1 MDYLDLARLI
11 VGSEGTLALVTEA
24 TLKTVP
30 IPPAEAVV
38 VLPFARLADAAAVV
52 TDCLAFDPS
61 ACELFDWRSIQV
73 ARDAFPPA
81 RAWLPESVEA
91 ALLVEFDAET
101 PAAALE
107 RATDLLAR
115 VDRRGQLA
123 GAPTVVSKRSECE
136 AIMALRRVVK
146 PLLTRMPGPSRPVAF
161 IEDVAVPPETLPE
174 FLQSLLQILR
184 RFEVSWTI
192 YGHVGHGQLHTRPFL
207 DLGDP
212 RDLAKLEPMASEVY
226 AAAWDVGGTVSGEHG
241 CGLVR
246 TQFLRR
252 QYGDLAHAFRA
263 IKEAFDPFNLLNP
276 GKVVGDDPHAMTRN
290 LRPMPKRAEA
300 PVVPA
305 VGVSEGPSLSLPV
318 LEPMLRW
325 SHGDPWSEAAACN
338 GCGACRTLE
347 PSLRMC
353 PAFRARRD
361 EAASPRAQANLLRQI
376 AAGVLDPKLWG
387 SDELK
392 RNADLCIHCTL
403 CRSECPS
410 AVDVS
415 SLMIEAK
422 AAYVQDHGLTP
433 GDWMVSRIERWA
445 KLASRF
451 PILSNALMANRGAR
465 WLMERLIGLSRH
477 RRLPRAHRTSFVRR
491 ARRLGLTEPR
501 PQEAGPRVA
510 YFVDVFANYFD
521 QDLAA
526 AVVGLLR
533 HAGVNV
539 YVPPR
544 QRGSGMAALVTGDL
558 DTAREQATAN
568 LRALGDAVRD
578 GYTVVC
584 SEPSAT
590 LMLRHEYLKLTDDLD
605 AAMVADNTMDVGQ
618 YLVGLAARGQL
629 SDPTISLHA
638 RAGYHQ
644 PCHLRTLGVGVPGL
658 DLVPQDPEPR
668 RAVHRPRMLRHGR
681 DVRTG
686 PAEFPH
692 IASRRPGAHPAASR
706 G

>member
-1 MDYLDLARLI
+1 
-11 VGSEGTLALVTEA
+11 
-24 TLKTVP
+24 
-30 IPPAEAVV
+30 
-38 VLPFARLADAAAVV
+38 
-52 TDCLAFDPS
+52 
-61 ACELFDWRSIQV
+61 
-73 ARDAFPPA
+73 
-81 RAWLPESVEA
+81 
-91 ALLVEFDAET
+91 
-101 PAAALE
+101 
-107 RATDLLAR
+107 
-115 VDRRGQLA
+115 
-123 GAPTVVSKRSECE
+123 
-136 AIMALRRVVK
+136 
-146 PLLTRMPGPSRPVAF
+146 TRMPGPSRPVAF
-161 IEDVAVPPETLPE
+161 IEDVAVPPEALPE

-241 CGLVR
+241 CGLAR

-252 QYGDLAHAFRA
+252 QYGDLVHAFRG
-263 IKEAFDPFNLLNP
+263 IKEAFDPFNILNP
-276 GKVVGDDPHAMTRN
+276 GKVVGDDPHAMTHN
-290 LRPMPKRAEA
+290 LRPMPKRPEPAIVAELD
-300 PVVPA
+300 VPDGA
-305 VGVSEGPSLSLPV
+305 RISLPV

-353 PAFRARRD
+353 PAFRARRG

-376 AAGVLDPKLWG
+376 AAGSLDPKLWG

-422 AAYVQDHGLTP
+422 AAYVQIHGLTP

-445 KLASRF
+445 KLASRL
-451 PILSNALMANRGAR
+451 PILSNALMANGGAR

-491 ARRLGLTEPR
+491 AERLGLTEPR
-501 PQEAGPRVA
+501 PQEPGPRVA

-521 QDLAA
+521 QELAA

-539 YVPPR
+539 YVPRR
-544 QRGSGMAALVTGDL
+544 QRGSGMAALVVGDL
-558 DTAREQATAN
+558 DNAREQATAN

-584 SEPSAT
+584 SEPSAA

-605 AAMVADNTMDVGQ
+605 AAMVAENTMDVGQ
-618 YLVGLAARGQL
+618 YLAGLAARGQL
-629 SDPTISLHA
+629 PDPTVSLHA

-644 PCHLRTLGVGVPGL
+644 PCHLRTLGVGVPGF
-658 DLVPQDPEPR
+658 DLVRKIPN
-668 RAVHRPRMLRHGR
+668 L
-681 DVRTG
+681 DVQLIDRGCSGMAGTFG
-686 PAEFPH
+686 L
-692 IASRRPGAHPAASR
+692 SRRNFRTSLRAGRGLMRRLREDDLEIGVTECATCRMQMEHGVTKRTLHPIKLLSMAHGLNPSLQGRFKASK
-706 G
+706 GKLEIS